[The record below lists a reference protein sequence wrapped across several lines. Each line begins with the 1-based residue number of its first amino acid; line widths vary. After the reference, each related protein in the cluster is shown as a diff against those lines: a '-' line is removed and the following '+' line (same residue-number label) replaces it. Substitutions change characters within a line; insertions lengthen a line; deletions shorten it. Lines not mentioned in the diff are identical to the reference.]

1 MRLSR
6 KEEVAQLQWRELL
19 SGEECMWSGVCLPI
33 REEISGVLERA
44 NGKIRGTDYRFSMA
58 SVGNLCILGAPK
70 VSEGLLLL
78 RRWGDVPP
86 NVHVEGV
93 LDVDKCQGGYELG
106 ALLADG
112 THIYGQ
118 SQISHPSSNGEELH
132 FDKHVSS
139 QQWLTSPIKDVY
151 YMGLKDIRPYV
162 NNKVVESVRECHV
175 LVVSVGSLWTSL
187 VPVLKVLR
195 LHRQD
200 YLCKSVLILVNARLD
215 ADRETHSLTGEEYV
229 HIIEEELGMIDTAA
243 SNQPNSNT
251 SSNGSIYSSTST
263 ISNGS
268 IYSSLGARLFP
279 KYTGH
284 QNSIVKRIVWP
295 STPRNVLIVKKPWH
309 DKVLNATITFIKHIH
324 KNYPSVNVIVVPEV
338 AEELNSLNQT
348 TLRTKY
354 PSLVPSTLSG
364 NASPSANEPIPIHTG
379 PISEIV
385 SKTDLI
391 VSLGGDGTILRGVS
405 LFSNT
410 IAPPI
415 LSFALGT
422 LGFLLPFDFRNHEM
436 AFAELYN
443 SKSIMLRRERIECH
457 IVKAHA
463 DSMELNKQR
472 QLLNDSLIDSNS
484 NDSLST
490 TEQVERLKRLSAE
503 MDAPFD
509 RVSITSEIKDQIKN
523 LKIHAMND
531 IVLHRGSL
539 PGLLNL
545 DVYINGNFLTR
556 TTADGLIFATPT
568 GSTAYSLSAG
578 GSIVHPTVKCILLTP
593 ICPRSLS
600 FRPLILPLNSHI
612 LIKVIGKDSIQC
624 DYSKFNA
631 KMSIDGIPQLRL
643 IPGDEIHIISESRSR
658 IDPPGIDMD
667 HKTGVWCV
675 VQSKG
680 DWVNGINSM
689 LGFNLGFKSNSN
701 SNTSTNT
708 NTNT

>member
-1 MRLSR
+1 MKVVVISGGSATNHLVEAFQEHEVTYILPVSDNGGSSGELSRVFGQCPIGDIRSRLVRLMRNGSVRRLMEMRLSR

-33 REEISGVLERA
+33 REEISGVLKRA

-268 IYSSLGARLFP
+268 IYSSRKIVLYP
-279 KYTGH
+279 HTDNGH
-284 QNSIVKRIVWP
+284 TVHEVRK
-295 STPRNVLIVKKPWH
+295 T
-309 DKVLNATITFIKHIH
+309 LNA
-324 KNYPSVNVIVVPEV
+324 
-338 AEELNSLNQT
+338 L
-348 TLRTKY
+348 
-354 PSLVPSTLSG
+354 
-364 NASPSANEPIPIHTG
+364 
-379 PISEIV
+379 
-385 SKTDLI
+385 
-391 VSLGGDGTILRGVS
+391 
-405 LFSNT
+405 
-410 IAPPI
+410 AP
-415 LSFALGT
+415 
-422 LGFLLPFDFRNHEM
+422 
-436 AFAELYN
+436 
-443 SKSIMLRRERIECH
+443 RERE
-457 IVKAHA
+457 
-463 DSMELNKQR
+463 
-472 QLLNDSLIDSNS
+472 
-484 NDSLST
+484 
-490 TEQVERLKRLSAE
+490 
-503 MDAPFD
+503 
-509 RVSITSEIKDQIKN
+509 
-523 LKIHAMND
+523 
-531 IVLHRGSL
+531 G
-539 PGLLNL
+539 
-545 DVYINGNFLTR
+545 
-556 TTADGLIFATPT
+556 
-568 GSTAYSLSAG
+568 
-578 GSIVHPTVKCILLTP
+578 
-593 ICPRSLS
+593 
-600 FRPLILPLNSHI
+600 
-612 LIKVIGKDSIQC
+612 
-624 DYSKFNA
+624 
-631 KMSIDGIPQLRL
+631 
-643 IPGDEIHIISESRSR
+643 
-658 IDPPGIDMD
+658 
-667 HKTGVWCV
+667 
-675 VQSKG
+675 
-680 DWVNGINSM
+680 
-689 LGFNLGFKSNSN
+689 
-701 SNTSTNT
+701 
-708 NTNT
+708 